1 LKRLVWLAAAA
12 VWLAGCGSE
21 SKAPTKVEVKAE
33 EPPKPSDETRR
44 FPVADQV
51 STKVVNNHIMDKPF
65 MPGGTIAHYK
75 KGNTEYDLFV
85 AQFPTATDAAIA
97 LANWDG
103 ALQGAKLVP
112 TFGGYF
118 GTDAG
123 RPAFVFPKDKWVAGV
138 VGLPQAQGDAIAR
151 VLASRLN

>member
-1 LKRLVWLAAAA
+1 MTRRLLLATTA
-12 VWLAGCGSE
+12 VLLASCGSE
-21 SKAPTKVEVKAE
+21 SKPPAQTEAKTE
-33 EPPKPSDETRR
+33 EPPKPADETRR
-44 FPVADQV
+44 FPTADQV
-51 STKVVNNHIMDKPF
+51 STEVVNNHIMNKPF

-75 KGNTEYDLFV
+75 KGTTEYEMFA
-85 AQFPTATDAAIA
+85 AQFPTPTDAAIA

-123 RPAFVFPKDKWVAGV
+123 RPVFVFPKDRWIAGV
-138 VGLPQAQGDAIAR
+138 VGLPQAQADPAGR
-151 VLASRLN
+151 VLAARLN

>member
-1 LKRLVWLAAAA
+1 MTRFLLLATTA

-21 SKAPTKVEVKAE
+21 PKPAAKTEVKAE
-33 EPPKPSDETRR
+33 EPPKPTDETRR
-44 FPVADQV
+44 FPVADRV
-51 STKVVNNHIMDKPF
+51 STQVVNNHIMNKAF
-65 MPGGTIAHYK
+65 MPGGTVAHYK
-75 KGNTEYDLFV
+75 KGATEYDMFV
-85 AQFPTATDAAIA
+85 VHFPTSTDAAIA

-118 GTDAG
+118 GSDSG
-123 RPAFVFPKDKWVAGV
+123 RPVFVFPKDTWVAGV
-138 VGLPQAQGDAIAR
+138 VGLPQAQADPAAR

>member
-1 LKRLVWLAAAA
+1 MTKRLLVAATAA
-12 VWLAGCGSE
+12 WLAGCSSE
-21 SKAPTKVEVKAE
+21 SKPPAKTEVTAE
-33 EPPKPSDETRR
+33 EPAKPADETRR
-44 FPVADQV
+44 FPAADQV
-51 STKVVNNHIMDKPF
+51 STQVVNNHIMNKAF

-75 KGNTEYDLFV
+75 KGSTEYDLFV
-85 AQFPTATDAAIA
+85 AQFPTSTDAAIA

-103 ALQGAKLVP
+103 ALQGAKLVA

-118 GTDAG
+118 GTDGG

-138 VGLPQAQGDAIAR
+138 IGLPQAEADAVAR

>member
-1 LKRLVWLAAAA
+1 MNRLLLLCAAA
-12 VWLAGCGSE
+12 VLLVGCGSTPAPAPKQE
-21 SKAPTKVEVKAE
+21 SAAE
-33 EPPKPSDETRR
+33 PAKPKDETRR

-51 STKVVNNHIMDKPF
+51 STEVVNNHIMSKAF

-75 KGNTEYDLFV
+75 KGNQEYEMFV
-85 AQFPTATDAAIA
+85 AQFPSPTDAAIA

-103 ALQGAKLVP
+103 ALQGAKLIP

-118 GTDAG
+118 GSDNG
-123 RPAFVFPKDKWVAGV
+123 RPAFVFPKDTWVAGV
-138 VGLPQAQGDAIAR
+138 VGLPQAQADQAAR